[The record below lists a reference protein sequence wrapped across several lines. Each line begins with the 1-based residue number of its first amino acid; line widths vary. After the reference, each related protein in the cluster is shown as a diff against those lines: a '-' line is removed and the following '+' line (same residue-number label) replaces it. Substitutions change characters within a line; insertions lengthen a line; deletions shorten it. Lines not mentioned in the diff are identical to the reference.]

1 MKKLL
6 AAISAMTIA
15 LAGAAMAA
23 GAAPAEEEPSKYY
36 VIDGMVYTVDRVVAD
51 KATLGIPDA
60 AMNASADVGAET
72 PVSCGDAQYL
82 F

>member
-36 VIDGMVYTVDRVVAD
+36 VIDGMVYTVDQTVAD
-51 KATLGIPDA
+51 KAALGIPD
-60 AMNASADVGAET
+60 
-72 PVSCGDAQYL
+72 
-82 F
+82 